1 MEIIAIIGAVLIF
14 FLIFKIFTSI
24 LGFIFKII
32 LSLIIAGAFLTF
44 YKLLSRIQSF
54 LKNYNIK
61 TEPLQSDSV
70 HL

>member
-14 FLIFKIFTSI
+14 FLIFKIFTSV

-44 YKLLSRIQSF
+44 INYF
-54 LKNYNIK
+54 LGYN
-61 TEPLQSDSV
+61 LF
-70 HL
+70 